1 MEIEQSVD
9 FHLYIILSDDILAV
23 EVIDLFAEVN
33 PVGIDIAS
41 ARHCHQ
47 RLSMVYEGDDDIDA
61 WLKGLVIA
69 SKAFDNLSFR
79 LWDDDDSLLQDDCC
93 QHYDDNKE
101 DSDKFHNYTIFC
113 GLIYCFTFK
122 MMLSLDTT
130 VTTVPT
136 GMSSAASETER
147 HSSPSI
153 LTYPLPPAGM
163 VSMTLPCLPI
173 KASALLL
180 RVYQTIGLA

>member
-1 MEIEQSVD
+1 M
-9 FHLYIILSDDILAV
+9 
-23 EVIDLFAEVN
+23 
-33 PVGIDIAS
+33 
-41 ARHCHQ
+41 
-47 RLSMVYEGDDDIDA
+47 
-61 WLKGLVIA
+61 
-69 SKAFDNLSFR
+69 
-79 LWDDDDSLLQDDCC
+79 
-93 QHYDDNKE
+93 
-101 DSDKFHNYTIFC
+101 
-113 GLIYCFTFK
+113 IYCFTFK

-180 RVYQTIGLA
+180 RSPALPWSLRTNGGRTKKMQSKEAATHTSTCAQKGRHTAATMIDANAPTAKQRK